1 MYLMYLYITKTHKIM
16 KKKTL
21 TKFNVI
27 VVSITKAWQILLNN
41 GKFRI

>member
-1 MYLMYLYITKTHKIM
+1 MYLMYLYITKTRKIM
-16 KKKTL
+16 KKTL

>member
-1 MYLMYLYITKTHKIM
+1 MYLYITKTQTIM
-16 KKKTL
+16 NKTL

-27 VVSITKAWQILLNN
+27 SITKAWQILLNN